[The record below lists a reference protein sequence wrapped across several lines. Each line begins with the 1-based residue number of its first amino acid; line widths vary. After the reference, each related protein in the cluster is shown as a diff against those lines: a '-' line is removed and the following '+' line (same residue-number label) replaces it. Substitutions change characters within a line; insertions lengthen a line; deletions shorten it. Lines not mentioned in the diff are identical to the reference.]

1 VDDHIDRQFKAH
13 KEKEIVKNLQMTG
26 AHRSVKKKSKKTRVT
41 IPVKRRY
48 NRKFIR
54 EVMGV
59 IQNRNV
65 PSSETNLAMTAQELA
80 LKGFDQDDLAEIA
93 NDIENEKI
101 KKIKDQFETNDS
113 PQFPE
118 STAYSTAVD
127 TLKGY
132 LRSFEL

>member
-1 VDDHIDRQFKAH
+1 MERQFKAQ
-13 KEKEIVKNLQMTG
+13 KEKEIVKELKETG
-26 AHRSVKKKSKKTRVT
+26 RHRNVKKKSKKARIT
-41 IPVKRRY
+41 IPVKRKY

-59 IQNRNV
+59 IQNRNI

-80 LKGFDQDDLAEIA
+80 LKGFDQDDLAEVA
-93 NDIENEKI
+93 NHIEDEKI
-101 KKIKDQFETNDS
+101 KKIKEQFETNDS

-132 LRSFEL
+132 LRSFDL